1 MHAYAPTSPR
11 ASRHHRARAGLL
23 LCGAVLAAPASVPA
37 APLELP
43 LRVPIALIEESL
55 RDDLG
60 LQDSGLTEVFHEGAC
75 RTVRLGDLRVGVV
88 DGRIRLAAR
97 AGVTYGTQ
105 WLGACVTPVDWK
117 GDAIFTLEPYI
128 TEDERLRY
136 RLLDLQLTDAHGGR
150 GLAAGLIGKLLGRVV
165 RPSLESFQI
174 DLKPPR
180 AEVAAVLHDFIPGSR
195 VAEIDAMLASARTG
209 AAQLETDS
217 LVVPLHFEVPDHYLA
232 GVPPRI
238 AASEAP
244 LTAEELARF
253 AEASRHFD
261 AFLVYIVK
269 ALGLEVHDPDIRL
282 RLLELLLQ
290 TRYEIAAT
298 LAGEGLSGGPDPV
311 RTLFTDA
318 WQSLHQLVIDA
329 GRTDRL
335 RGRLL
340 PYLSFLNAG
349 DALFFFDHTAP
360 GLGIEISADG
370 LRRLARAIH
379 PDDPRDPLRYDWET
393 DPFLQ
398 ELFDEGELPPP
409 PVPNGLGGR
418 WLDFLIPP
426 AQAEELGEE
435 IEQYAQRLQHWVP
448 GANELVAY
456 RTVVGGLLD
465 AVRVRETA
473 RVRLESGEADVF
485 RYMVPAT
492 ALIESCWRQYVR
504 EQDTITHIR
513 SPSGS
518 VGMMQVNAH
527 VWRGIFDV
535 ERLQTDSGYN
545 VYAGTRILLRYLRL
559 YARPVAKR
567 TGQPDD
573 IVRAGYAAY
582 HAGPKAAARF
592 LDPELRPRLRQ
603 IDEKFWTHFQAL
615 RDGGSVDLQSCSVR
629 PAG

>member
-1 MHAYAPTSPR
+1 MHALTPTSPR
-11 ASRHHRARAGLL
+11 ASRHPRVRAALL
-23 LCGAVLAAPASVPA
+23 LCGAVLATPASVPA
-37 APLELP
+37 APLDLP
-43 LRVPIALIEESL
+43 LRVPIALLEGSL

-75 RTVRLGDLRVGVV
+75 RTVRLGELRVGVV
-88 DGRIRLAAR
+88 DRQIRLTAHAR
-97 AGVTYGTQ
+97 VTYGTQ
-105 WLGACVTPVDWK
+105 WLGACVTPVDWR
-117 GDAIFTLEPYI
+117 GDAVFTLEPYI

-136 RLLDLQLTDAHGGR
+136 HLLDLQLSDAGGGT
-150 GLAAGLIGKLLGRVV
+150 GLTTGLIRKLLGRVIQ
-165 RPSLESFQI
+165 PPLESFQI

-195 VAEIDAMLASARTG
+195 VAEIDAILASARTG
-209 AAQLETDS
+209 AAQLEADN

-232 GVPPRI
+232 QVPPRI

-244 LTAEELARF
+244 LTEEELARF

-269 ALGLEVHDPDIRL
+269 ALGLETRDPELRL

-298 LAGEGLSGGPDPV
+298 LAGEGLSGGTDPV
-311 RTLFTDA
+311 RALFTEA
-318 WQSLHQLVIDA
+318 WQSLHQLVIEA
-329 GRTDRL
+329 GRADQL

-349 DALFFFDHTAP
+349 DALFFLDHTAP
-360 GLGIEISADG
+360 GLGIEVSADG

-379 PDDPRDPLRYDWET
+379 PDDPRDPLKYDWET

-398 ELFDEGELPPP
+398 ELFDEGELPPL

-418 WLDFLIPP
+418 WLDFLIPL
-426 AQAEELGEE
+426 AHAEELGEE
-435 IEQYAQRLQHWVP
+435 IEQYSQRLQHWVP
-448 GANELVAY
+448 AANELVAY
-456 RTVVGGLLD
+456 RTVVGALLK
-465 AVRVRETA
+465 AVLARETG
-473 RVRLESGEADVF
+473 RVRLESAEADAF

-504 EQDTITHIR
+504 DNDTITHVR

-518 VGMMQVNAH
+518 VGMMQINPQ

-535 ERLQTDSGYN
+535 ERLQTDTGYN
-545 VYAGTRILLRYLRL
+545 VHAGTRILLRYLRL

-567 TGQPDD
+567 TGEPEDV
-573 IVRAGYAAY
+573 VRASYAAY

-603 IDEKFWTHFQAL
+603 IDEKFWTHYQGL